1 MNFTA
6 DNNGQFCVCLLF
18 LLKMKICLVLV
29 VQCCQQESRVMSQF
43 AVDAESLGTVSSV
56 NVPNSSKPEQ

>member
-1 MNFTA
+1 MDSF
-6 DNNGQFCVCLLF
+6 VLVLF
-18 LLKMKICLVLV
+18 LLKLRICLVLV

-56 NVPNSSKPEQ
+56 SVPNGSKPEQ